1 MSVKQISIFI
11 ENRKG
16 ALAEVTG
23 FIASHGI
30 NLYALSIADS
40 QDFGILRIITDDP
53 DNARDMLK
61 SEGYTVTATSVLAV
75 EIDDT
80 PGSMASILG
89 VMSKADVAVE
99 YTYAFI
105 AKAAN
110 KAYMIFRVDNK
121 DKASKA
127 LEESGISTID
137 QKDLFNK

>member
-1 MSVKQISIFI
+1 MSVKQISVFI
-11 ENRKG
+11 ENKKG

-23 FIASHGI
+23 FIASRGI

-53 DNARDMLK
+53 DKARELLRE
-61 SEGYTVTATSVLAV
+61 EGYTVTATSVLAV

-80 PGSMASILG
+80 PGSMAAILE
-89 VMSKADVAVE
+89 VMSKADVVVE

-105 AKAAN
+105 AKSEN
-110 KAYMIFRVDNK
+110 KAYMIFRVDNR

-127 LEESGISTID
+127 LEASNISTID